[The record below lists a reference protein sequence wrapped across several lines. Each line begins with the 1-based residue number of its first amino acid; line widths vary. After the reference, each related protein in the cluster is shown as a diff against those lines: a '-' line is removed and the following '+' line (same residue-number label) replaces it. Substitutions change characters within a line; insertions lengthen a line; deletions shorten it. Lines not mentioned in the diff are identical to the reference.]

1 MAIIHINKDNFE
13 QVIINGDKPVL
24 ADFFATW
31 CGPCKMRSP
40 ILEQIEQEMGD
51 KVVVAKIDI
60 DECMDIAQEYG
71 IMSVPTMI
79 LFQKGAETA
88 RAVGFRQ
95 KSQIE
100 DMIVSKLEN

>member
-1 MAIIHINKDNFE
+1 MAIMHINNDNFE
-13 QVIINGDKPVL
+13 EIIVNGDKPVL

-31 CGPCKMRSP
+31 CGPCKMLSP

-51 KVVVAKIDI
+51 RVVVAKIDI
-60 DECMDIAQEYG
+60 DECMDIAQKYG

-79 LFQKGAETA
+79 LFQNGAEIE

-95 KSQIE
+95 KAQIE
-100 DMIVSKLEN
+100 ELINNKID

>member
-31 CGPCKMRSP
+31 CGPCKMLSP